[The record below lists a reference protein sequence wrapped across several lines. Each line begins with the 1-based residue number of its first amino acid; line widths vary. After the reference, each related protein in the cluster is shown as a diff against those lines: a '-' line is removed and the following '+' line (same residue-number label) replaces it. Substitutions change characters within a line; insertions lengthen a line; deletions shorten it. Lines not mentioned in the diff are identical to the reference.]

1 MTEVCCAC
9 SSSISLTSGTGSTL
23 NSICK
28 SGHTVV
34 ARGGRS
40 TLF

>member
-9 SSSISLTSGTGSTL
+9 SSSISLTSGSTL